1 MTGGGL
7 RSGARLHIT
16 RARLCWCPCP
26 SAWMTGTYL
35 NQRHMKG
42 TNVGGQLEGE
52 SNCRVDLVVFEA
64 LLGLVQGRG
73 MEGGSVVQRRLSCE
87 VKT

>member
-1 MTGGGL
+1 M
-7 RSGARLHIT
+7 
-16 RARLCWCPCP
+16 
-26 SAWMTGTYL
+26 
-35 NQRHMKG
+35 
-42 TNVGGQLEGE
+42 EGE

>member
-16 RARLCWCPCP
+16 RARSCWCSGP
-26 SAWMTGTYL
+26 SAWMAGTYL
-35 NQRHMKG
+35 NQRRIKG
-42 TNVGGQLEGE
+42 TNVGGQLEKE
-52 SNCRVDLVVFEA
+52 SNCRGDLVVFKA
-64 LLGLVQGRG
+64 LLGLMQGRC